1 MGKIKTITFV
11 GIGNMGAPMAANLI
25 RSGFD
30 VAVFDVRVETARAFV
45 QQYGGRAG
53 NGLQESARGSDAI
66 ITMLPDDSSVRQVLL
81 DPELTTTLAKDA
93 VAIDMGT
100 SDPCKSREVASEL
113 RKRNIA
119 YLDAPV
125 MGGVVFAKDATLDI
139 MVGGDDDAMDRCL
152 PVFNALG
159 KTVTRCGKSGAGHAL
174 KALANY
180 VNACSLIN
188 MLEAMTIGKKY
199 GLDTETMK
207 ASLQLMCTGRQNPL
221 EKKIIPHVLTRK
233 YSTGMPIGLIAKD
246 VTIVVN
252 FGRSI
257 GAVAPLAEEVRDIW
271 IEGRNAFGATADQT
285 EIVKLWEHRSGVT
298 L

>member
-1 MGKIKTITFV
+1 MAKIKTITFV

-30 VAVFDVRVETARAFV
+30 VAVFDVRVENALGFV
-45 QQYGGRAG
+45 QQYGGRVG
-53 NGLQESARGSDAI
+53 NSLQEGARGSDAI
-66 ITMLPDDSSVRQVLL
+66 ITMLPDDSNVRQVLL
-81 DPELTTTLAKDA
+81 DPKLATTLAKDA

-100 SDPCKSREVASEL
+100 SDPCKTREVESEL
-113 RKRNIA
+113 RKLNIA

-139 MVGGDDDAMDRCL
+139 MVGGDGDAIDRCL

-180 VNACSLIN
+180 VNACSLIS

-207 ASLQLMCTGRQNPL
+207 MSLQLMCSGRQNPL
-221 EKKIIPHVLTRK
+221 EKKIIPHVLTHK
-233 YSTGMPIGLIAKD
+233 FATGMALGLIAKD
-246 VTIVVN
+246 VTIVAD
-252 FGRSI
+252 FARSI
-257 GAVAPLAEEVRDIW
+257 GAAAPLAEQVRDIW
-271 IEGRNAFGATADQT
+271 IEARNTIGATADQT
-285 EIVKLWEHRSGVT
+285 EIVKFWERRSDVS